1 MNEQASKT
9 VWSGGR
15 VDESMRQLRPVDGF
29 VVGGATAWESGQNLW
44 LLLSRPGER
53 LIDFCVEDD
62 EEYGSNDPMP
72 CACAGVLPDGTVL
85 IGEVDW
91 EMDRFLS
98 EMLDDDDARCREA
111 STK

>member
-1 MNEQASKT
+1 MKARTQDVTRPTTRSTAS
-9 VWSGGR
+9 R
-15 VDESMRQLRPVDGF
+15 VTLRPVDGF
-29 VVGGATAWESGQNLW
+29 VVGGAAEWSSAQNLW

-53 LIDFCVEDD
+53 LIDFFMDDD
-62 EEYGSNDPMP
+62 EQGGSCADPVT

-98 EMLDDDDARCREA
+98 EVLDEQEA
-111 STK
+111 VSERR